1 MDPNLW
7 LWTAG
12 RTWGLRWG
20 FGSFAAAAA
29 HSVLRWSPEKDKSQD
44 VRFPEHPWP
53 AKCIP
58 ALYRCLV
65 YNVTVLLV
73 DNLFSLFV
81 HLIDIYIYTLYTRGV
96 WEDWFSQWLSCTL
109 WFWVCL
115 PKSPIDIYINY
126 YIPEESGKTDSVS
139 DCHVLC
145 DSGYVYQNL
154 PKVLT
159 ISKLHY
165 FGHCKQSVVELNFVF
180 HFNHHAETS
189 ESISV
194 NYQCAP
200 SSFHTTAQCASVSR

>member
-29 HSVLRWSPEKDKSQD
+29 RSVLRWSPEKDKSQD
-44 VRFPEHPWP
+44 VRFPKHPWP

-65 YNVTVLLV
+65 YNVTVLRV

-115 PKSPIDIYINY
+115 PKSPIDIYIIYLRSLGRLIQSVIVMYFVILIILGMFTKISQKCLQLVNY
-126 YIPEESGKTDSVS
+126 IILATVSSQLLSWTLFSVS
-139 DCHVLC
+139 
-145 DSGYVYQNL
+145 
-154 PKVLT
+154 T
-159 ISKLHY
+159 ITLKLV
-165 FGHCKQSVVELNFVF
+165 K
-180 HFNHHAETS
+180 
-189 ESISV
+189 
-194 NYQCAP
+194 
-200 SSFHTTAQCASVSR
+200 ASV